1 MQIKAQTKISIII
14 SLCCLLGLAMILSLV
29 VGSAALP
36 PITVL
41 KIICKPL
48 PILGL
53 LVGKVDPMATQII
66 WQLRMPRICLAIFVG
81 MALACAGTIFQ
92 SLFRNPLADTYVTGA
107 SSGAGFGATLAFTLF
122 SGLKLFAENTI
133 PFLAFLG
140 ALGTVFLVYQLASVK
155 GRVAIP
161 MLLLAGIA
169 TTSLLNSLNSLLMIF
184 YRQEIAQI
192 MLWMMGGFNAS
203 RWDQVWLI
211 LPYLALGL
219 IIAFFSIKEL
229 DLILMGTE
237 KAAQLGV
244 NLKRL
249 QKMLIFAASLLV
261 AAAVSVSGLIPFVG
275 LIVPH
280 IIRLI
285 FGPSHKYLLPVAT
298 LNGGIFLLLA
308 DTLARTVLSPLEL
321 PVGIVTAFLGAPFF
335 IYLLRQSKLK
345 NF

>member
-1 MQIKAQTKISIII
+1 MQIKAHTKILIII
-14 SLCCLLGLAMILSLV
+14 TLLCSLGLAIIFSLV
-29 VGSAALP
+29 VGSASLP
-36 PITVL
+36 PVTIL
-41 KIICKPL
+41 KALGKPL
-48 PILGL
+48 PIIGL
-53 LVGKVDPMATQII
+53 FVDRVDPLATQII
-66 WQLRMPRICLAIFVG
+66 WQLRMPRIILAICVG

-92 SLFRNPLADTYVTGA
+92 SFFRNPLADTYVTGA
-107 SSGAGFGATLAFTLF
+107 SSGAGFGAALAFTIF
-122 SGLKLFAENTI
+122 ANSKLFVANLI
-133 PFLAFLG
+133 PCCAFLG
-140 ALGTVFLVYQLASVK
+140 ALGTTWLVYRLASVR

-169 TTSLLNSLNSLLMIF
+169 ITSLLNSLNSLLMIF
-184 YRQEIAQI
+184 FRQEIAQI

-203 RWDQVWLI
+203 RWSQIWLI
-211 LPYLALGL
+211 LPYLSLGL
-219 IIAFFSIKEL
+219 IIAFLCIKEL
-229 DLILMGTE
+229 DLILLGTE
-237 KAAQLGV
+237 KAFQLGV

-249 QKMLIFAASLLV
+249 QKLLIFAAALLV

-280 IIRLI
+280 ITRLI

-335 IYLLRQSKLK
+335 ILLLRQSKLK